1 MRPPNRMGVRRRA
14 DGFTLIEL
22 LVVIAIIAILIGLL
36 LPSVQQVR
44 VAAARTQSLNNI
56 KQLGLAMQNFND
68 TIGHLPD
75 AALDFEVT
83 DVIPGEAKV
92 TVEEDMLA
100 RQPKPLPMPG
110 RKTVASTTESPS
122 SSDPI
127 PAKYKD
133 VKTSGLIFTLVPGQ
147 PLNID
152 LQ

>member
-1 MRPPNRMGVRRRA
+1 MTRRA
-14 DGFTLIEL
+14 SLVFLGIAWLQIFFLVGCTSGKKFFTLK
-22 LVVIAIIAILIGLL
+22 G
-36 LPSVQQVR
+36 SVSYKGKPLSSGIVRLYMSENR
-44 VAAARTQSLNNI
+44 VAM
-56 KQLGLAMQNFND
+56 AM
-68 TIGHLPD
+68 IHPD
-75 AALDFEVT
+75 GSFEVT